1 MSKVLILKSI
11 RIRSHAWNTVS
22 ETLLNDNNFERSTH
36 VRKNLD
42 YLFKGYRHIL
52 TDERKQCK
60 QTSLKDY
67 FSKK

>member
-1 MSKVLILKSI
+1 MV
-11 RIRSHAWNTVS
+11 NTVS

-42 YLFKGYRHIL
+42 SLFKSYRHIL
-52 TDERKQCK
+52 TDKRKQCK

>member
-1 MSKVLILKSI
+1 MIIK
-11 RIRSHAWNTVS
+11 AWQLETMLEMVNRVS
-22 ETLLNDNNFERSTH
+22 ETLLNDKNFERSTH

-42 YLFKGYRHIL
+42 SFFKSYRHIL
-52 TDERKQCK
+52 TDKWKQCK